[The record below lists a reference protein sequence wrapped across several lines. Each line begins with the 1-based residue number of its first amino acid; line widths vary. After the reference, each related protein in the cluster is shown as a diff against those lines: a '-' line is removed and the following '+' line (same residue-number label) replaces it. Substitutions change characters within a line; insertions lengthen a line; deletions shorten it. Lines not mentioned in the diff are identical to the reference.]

1 MIIDVSR
8 DLLRAYILYL
18 SEDVIV
24 SPNKSFEIKVLGKR
38 YVFIEGEESILP
50 RWFALILQDRNL
62 VKIKDDQDNKSLISD
77 AIQLAKRESLSPSLL
92 NVNNLLTKLK
102 EYLQRESNERFKE
115 NAYSVLK
122 KLVDSRII
130 KILTLAMKSEEL
142 SGEERNLD
150 PLELVFFIRAKNF
163 IKEWYDNT
171 LEGNLEE
178 VI

>member
-8 DLLRAYILYL
+8 DLLRAYVLYL

-24 SPNKSFEIKVLGKR
+24 SPNKSFEIEVLGKR

-62 VKIKDDQDNKSLISD
+62 VKIKDDQDDKSLISD

-92 NVNNLLTKLK
+92 NANNLLVKLK
-102 EYLQRESNERFKE
+102 EYLRRESNERFKE

-130 KILTLAMKSEEL
+130 KILTLAMKSGELGDEE
-142 SGEERNLD
+142 ENLD
-150 PLELVFFIRAKNF
+150 PLELILLLRSKNL
-163 IKEWYDNT
+163 IKEWYENI
-171 LEGNLEE
+171 LEGDLEE
-178 VI
+178 IV